1 MSIALLGVIC
11 LVVSVLGSVLL
22 VGKRAHD
29 EKPVRILFFMVYFWL
44 LLFVQLTV
52 LALVD
57 YFGKKYGVDVIVLS
71 ALDFAKMNL
80 PIG

>member
-1 MSIALLGVIC
+1 
-11 LVVSVLGSVLL
+11 
-22 VGKRAHD
+22 
-29 EKPVRILFFMVYFWL
+29 MVYFWL